1 LQLKSDMELELKSYL
16 KTALKKLMLFKKEL
30 KADLLFTKDQCT
42 REVKQ
47 RHREE
52 QERVKREVESW
63 ILEQHVKPL
72 YMAQNDQTVILSQH
86 LGEQKAAM
94 VKGIEKVREEV
105 NTKVA
110 EIAKNVL
117 RQGEGLIRKRLPWIQ
132 DEIMKSIG

>member
-1 LQLKSDMELELKSYL
+1 M
-16 KTALKKLMLFKKEL
+16 
-30 KADLLFTKDQCT
+30 
-42 REVKQ
+42 
-47 RHREE
+47 
-52 QERVKREVESW
+52 ESW

-86 LGEQKAAM
+86 LGDQKAAM

-132 DEIMKSIG
+132 EEIMKSIGQRNLFS

>member
-1 LQLKSDMELELKSYL
+1 M
-16 KTALKKLMLFKKEL
+16 
-30 KADLLFTKDQCT
+30 
-42 REVKQ
+42 
-47 RHREE
+47 
-52 QERVKREVESW
+52 KREVESW

-86 LGEQKAAM
+86 LGEQKAAI

-132 DEIMKSIG
+132 DEIMKSIGQRNLFS

>member
-1 LQLKSDMELELKSYL
+1 MKSDMELELKSYL